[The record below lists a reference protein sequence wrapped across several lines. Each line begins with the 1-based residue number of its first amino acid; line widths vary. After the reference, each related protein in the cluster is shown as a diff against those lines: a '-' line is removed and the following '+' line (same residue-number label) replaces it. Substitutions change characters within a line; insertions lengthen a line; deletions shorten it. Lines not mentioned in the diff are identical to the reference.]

1 MKAFN
6 IYNDKNIKHHNRSR
20 LRGTTAYYIFDQDE
34 KYQFKVDRVH
44 FKMKSGT
51 YQAGIVHSGSMKE
64 LRQVQIALVPTAGP
78 IIDISDYYA
87 DGATISIEDPKVAI
101 RIYKR
106 ILDHLDAHMHSMQ
119 TNIHYEPPQDNVL
132 KELSEFATA
141 IRYKAL
147 EEDPLLDQLNREFE
161 QVNSLR
167 ESRAF
172 IGMSRTTINID
183 PAKVPVKSIEKMDSI
198 ERYLAMLEGHNG

>member
-1 MKAFN
+1 MKSFN
-6 IYNDKNIKHHNRSR
+6 IYDDKNIKYHKRNR
-20 LRGTTAYYIFDQDE
+20 LKGTTAYYIFDQDE
-34 KYQFKVDRVH
+34 KYNFKVDRVH
-44 FKMKSGT
+44 FKMKGGT
-51 YQAGIVHSGSMKE
+51 WQSGIVHDGSKRD
-64 LRQVQIALVPTAGP
+64 LYQVQIALVSTAGP
-78 IIDISDYYA
+78 IIDISDYYS
-87 DGATISIEDPKVAI
+87 DGATISIEDPKTAL

-106 ILDHLDAHMHSMQ
+106 ILDHLDAHMYAMR
-119 TNIHYEPPQDNVL
+119 TNIHYEAPQDNVL

-147 EEDPLLDQLNREFE
+147 EEDPLLDQPDRDFE

-172 IGMSRTTINID
+172 IGISRATVNID
-183 PAKVPVKSIEKMDSI
+183 PGKVPVKSIEKMDSI